1 MQRQRQ
7 ILSCVLAAGLLAA
20 SLALSQTQQSVPA
33 PQATQATLTPPNTQP
48 QQTPPATHSPYFD
61 EASNLNKVALELKQE
76 MDKSNKDQLS
86 LMVVRKADAIEKL
99 AHSLKLRMKG
109 AGGAD

>member
-20 SLALSQTQQSVPA
+20 SLALSQTPQSASA
-33 PQATQATLTPPNTQP
+33 PQATQPP
-48 QQTPPATHSPYFD
+48 QTPPAAHSPYFD

-109 AGGAD
+109 ARGAD